1 MSASLRPGQRQ
12 HETAAA
18 ARCQLGADGVS
29 CAIAVR
35 AAALQ
40 TGCSTASVHFS
51 TLPARRSH
59 FNLASATS
67 HFYIAIPVRLPIIVV
82 HSYNYLPPRIREAR
96 PRSYISRLIFFL
108 AQKLVAAG
116 VGASACT
123 SNTLRWTLLRHP
135 RGWVGSS
142 ATYVFRLP
150 PPSWAAAPREAPA
163 AACALSHCGL
173 RPSRPSISPVR
184 CRFPSAGARAG

>member
-1 MSASLRPGQRQ
+1 MAPRPFAAAASRPLASGSGERLVLMSASLRPGQRQ

-67 HFYIAIPVRLPIIVV
+67 HFYIAIPVRL
-82 HSYNYLPPRIREAR
+82 S
-96 PRSYISRLIFFL
+96 
-108 AQKLVAAG
+108 
-116 VGASACT
+116 
-123 SNTLRWTLLRHP
+123 LL
-135 RGWVGSS
+135 
-142 ATYVFRLP
+142 
-150 PPSWAAAPREAPA
+150 
-163 AACALSHCGL
+163 
-173 RPSRPSISPVR
+173 
-184 CRFPSAGARAG
+184 